1 MAKKTA
7 KHTEGGENNHG
18 KVRVPLRE
26 STGLMSQ
33 VLKDSSNIVRVG
45 DGGQTYSYVVPRY
58 KGSPVKSSQR
68 GNSKSPEAKAAKP
81 QSLHRPT

>member
-1 MAKKTA
+1 MMQHPAMAKKPA
-7 KHTEGGENNHG
+7 KHTEGGENHHG

-45 DGGQTYSYVVPRY
+45 DGG
-58 KGSPVKSSQR
+58 
-68 GNSKSPEAKAAKP
+68 
-81 QSLHRPT
+81 

>member
-1 MAKKTA
+1 MMQHPAMAKKPA

-58 KGSPVKSSQR
+58 KGSPVKSS
-68 GNSKSPEAKAAKP
+68 
-81 QSLHRPT
+81 